1 MQKLSAGLLMFRLRG
16 GSDFEVLLVHPGGP
30 FWAAKDDG
38 AWSIPKG
45 EYELG
50 QDPLEH
56 ARREFSEEL
65 GSPASDL
72 ATYVALGQVKQPGGK
87 LVSCWA
93 VAGDFDPATFSSNTF
108 EMEWP
113 RGSGR
118 MQQFPEVDRAAWFS
132 ADAARM
138 KLLAGQVPFVNRL
151 LARLAENESG
161 PSHSGE

>member
-1 MQKLSAGLLMFRLRG
+1 MPKLSAGLLLYRRTG
-16 GSDFEVLLVHPGGP
+16 GALEVLLVHPGGP
-30 FWAAKDDG
+30 FWARKDDG

-50 QDPLEH
+50 QDPLEN
-56 ARREFSEEL
+56 ARREFAEEL
-65 GSPASDL
+65 GS
-72 ATYVALGQVKQPGGK
+72 VAPVQGEYLPLGQVKQAGGK

-93 VAGDFDPATFSSNTF
+93 VEGDLDPATISSNTF

-118 MQQFPEVDRAAWFS
+118 LQQFPEVDRAAWFTVE
-132 ADAARM
+132 AARA
-138 KLLAGQVPFVNRL
+138 KLLAGQVPVLDRL
-151 LARLAENESG
+151 LMCLAENESG